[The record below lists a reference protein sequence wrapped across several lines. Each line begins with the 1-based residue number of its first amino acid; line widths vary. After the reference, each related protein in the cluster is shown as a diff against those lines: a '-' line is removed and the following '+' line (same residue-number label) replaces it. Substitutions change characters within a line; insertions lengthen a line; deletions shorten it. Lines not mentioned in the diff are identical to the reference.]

1 MNDDDLPLFERFTLY
16 FDFLGTSDVATNW
29 SKERLYEFLD
39 LLTSIAHIQ
48 SEQDID
54 GSPQGDGSY
63 RFTMTPEVTT
73 FSDHIVVSYPLL
85 GDEEPPR
92 HDIPAHLRFSPLWA
106 KFMCQDA
113 SRVLS

>member
-63 RFTMTPEVTT
+63 RFTITRRGHDLFGP
-73 FSDHIVVSYPLL
+73 HRRQLPIV
-85 GDEEPPR
+85 G
-92 HDIPAHLRFSPLWA
+92 
-106 KFMCQDA
+106 
-113 SRVLS
+113 